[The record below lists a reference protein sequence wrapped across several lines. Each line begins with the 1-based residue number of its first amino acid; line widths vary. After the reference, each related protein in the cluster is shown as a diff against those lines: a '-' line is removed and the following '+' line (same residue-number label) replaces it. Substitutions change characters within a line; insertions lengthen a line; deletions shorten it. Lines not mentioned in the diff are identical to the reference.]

1 MVKEST
7 IYSSN
12 KRIALNT
19 IVLYI
24 RMLFVL
30 CLNLYISRLILKDL
44 GIVDYG
50 IYNIVGGI
58 VVLFSYMNSALSLAS
73 NRFFSYEMKNGISQ
87 MNVVFNT

>member
-58 VVLFSYMNSALSLAS
+58 VVLFSYMN
-73 NRFFSYEMKNGISQ
+73 RH
-87 MNVVFNT
+87 